1 MNLRAHHT
9 GQLNRP
15 AGPITDDERNKL
27 RERYR
32 WEVAG
37 PNPL

>member
-1 MNLRAHHT
+1 MLWKRSSCV
-9 GQLNRP
+9 GGPP
-15 AGPITDDERNKL
+15 AGSIDDDERNKL

-32 WEVAG
+32 WEVVG